1 MSNKKKFW
9 ALAVILISLP
19 QMHGVGLSPMLA
31 QMAAAFPEASDT
43 TIQFVGTM
51 PALLVLITN
60 LFQAFLAKRFKHR
73 YLTAF
78 GAGLIVAFAILGF
91 LFHGSVT
98 ELYLW
103 SALLGIGASFTI
115 TVGTFIIDD
124 LFDDSEKVGVLGL
137 QAFAASAGTMLVTF
151 LGGFLVRKNWYYGYL
166 AYLICLLPLVGSLT
180 LLKGSQEEVAAERAA
195 RAAGGSA
202 KGEGSAAGTAA
213 RVSIAG
219 VAFSILCAFLHGI
232 LYNTLNTNIGL
243 YLVEKGIGD
252 SGTAGTIVSLGLLFS
267 GIMGLLVGS
276 LTKKIG
282 IFTITCGFAVIA
294 IGDLII
300 SGAGNLPMIMIGAI
314 FASTAVSLMMPNVVA
329 NTTRSAG
336 SHAAVAITITLI
348 GAQLGNFAAP
358 VITRLAAA
366 VFSSSSVV
374 YRYRLTAIFAC
385 IFGVLSA
392 IYIAGANRKAA
403 KS

>member
-1 MSNKKKFW
+1 MSDKKKLW

-43 TIQFVGTM
+43 KIQFIGTL

-60 LFQAFLAKRFKHR
+60 LFQAFLAKKFKHR

-78 GAGLIVAFAILGF
+78 GSGLIVIFAILGY

-151 LGGFLVRKNWYYGYL
+151 LGGFLVRRNWYSGYL

-195 RAAGGSA
+195 LAGKTGEKGAAGVLKISV
-202 KGEGSAAGTAA
+202 AGI
-213 RVSIAG
+213 V
-219 VAFSILCAFLHGI
+219 FSILCAFLHGVI
-232 LYNTLNTNIGL
+232 YNTLNTNIGL
-243 YLVEKGIGD
+243 FLVEKGIGN

-276 LTKKIG
+276 LAKKIG
-282 IFTITCGFAVIA
+282 IFTISCGFGVIA
-294 IGDLII
+294 VGDMII
-300 SGAGNLPMIMIGAI
+300 SGAGSLPVIMIGAI
-314 FASTAVSLMMPNVVA
+314 IASTAVSLMMPNVVA

-336 SHAAVAITITLI
+336 SHAAIAITITLI

-358 VITRLAAA
+358 VITKLAASL
-366 VFSSSSVV
+366 FSSDSVV
-374 YRYRLTAIFAC
+374 YRYRLASILGCIFA
-385 IFGVLSA
+385 VLSA
-392 IYIAGANRKAA
+392 LYIVNANRKAV
-403 KS
+403 KN